1 MRLAAKIVT
10 FRVMHKEIAEKHI
23 FIGLMGLISLIGP
36 MSLIGLMS
44 LISPI
49 GPMSLIG
56 LMGWLSPGLFH
67 AARNDAP
74 CCPLSRLLEHRPSLA
89 GASARACWSVN
100 PLPSRVYEM
109 LLYGE

>member
-23 FIGLMGLISLIGP
+23 FIGLMGLIS
-36 MSLIGLMS
+36 
-44 LISPI
+44 PI

-56 LMGWLSPGLFH
+56 LMGWLFPGLFH
-67 AARNDAP
+67 AAGNDAP
-74 CCPLSRLLEHRPSLA
+74 CCPLSRLLEHRPALA
-89 GASARACWSVN
+89 GVSAYACWSVK
-100 PLPSRVYEM
+100 PLPSQVYEM